1 MRFSPEPLNL
11 SDNIF
16 IILRDL
22 IHERTG
28 LFYSSSKQNMLADKL
43 SSRVVEHGLDSFL
56 DYYYLLKYD
65 LKANE
70 EWQEVINTLSVPET
84 YFWREYDQIQ
94 VLVEVLIPQYLEKF
108 YSLSYPC
115 QPLRIWSAACS
126 TGEEPLTI
134 AIALNEAGWFERVP
148 IEIWA
153 SDGSSRAIDKARMGL
168 YRQYSFRSFPDALK
182 RKYFVPEAD
191 IWRVS
196 PEIHR
201 RIHWSVNNLLVEADI
216 HYLAQA
222 HFVFCRNV
230 FIYFSDTSIRQ
241 TVNFFYERM
250 FKPSYLFL
258 SASESLLKLKTNFE
272 LQEIQGAFVYV
283 KNQEGVR

>member
-1 MRFSPEPLNL
+1 MRFSPKPLNL

-28 LFYSSSKQNMLADKL
+28 LFYASSKQNMLADKL
-43 SSRVVEHGLDSFL
+43 SNRVFENGLDSFL

-65 LKANE
+65 PKADE
-70 EWQEVINTLSVPET
+70 EWQQVINSLSVPET
-84 YFWREYDQIQ
+84 YFWREYDQIK
-94 VLVEVLIPQYLEKF
+94 VLIEVLIPQYLEKF

-153 SDGSSRAIDKARMGL
+153 SDASSKAIDKAKMGL
-168 YRQYSFRSFPDALK
+168 YRQYSFRSFPEALK
-182 RKYFVPEAD
+182 RKYFTAEAD
-191 IWRVS
+191 GWRVS

-201 RIHWSVNNLLVEADI
+201 RVHWSVNNLLKESEI
-216 HYLAQA
+216 QYLAQA

-230 FIYFSDTSIRQ
+230 FIYFSETSIRQ
-241 TVNFFYERM
+241 TVNYFYERM

-272 LQEIQGAFVYV
+272 LEDIEGAFIYV
-283 KNQEGVR
+283 KH